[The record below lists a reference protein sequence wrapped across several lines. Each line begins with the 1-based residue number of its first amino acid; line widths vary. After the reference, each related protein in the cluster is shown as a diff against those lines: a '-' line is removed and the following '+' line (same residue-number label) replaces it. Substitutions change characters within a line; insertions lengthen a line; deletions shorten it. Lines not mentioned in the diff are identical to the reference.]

1 MEFVHKPFCAFSAV
15 IKGFPRALPRP
26 GPHPAVPGQQQGA
39 PVDTS
44 ERGASDRLFT
54 SRPRLQPEAPRPF
67 SDCDSNAASFLAH
80 SRRVH

>member
-26 GPHPAVPGQQQGA
+26 GPHPAVPGWQQRA

-44 ERGASDRLFT
+44 ERGASDRLSA
-54 SRPRLQPEAPRPF
+54 SRPRLLSEAPRPF

-80 SRRVH
+80 SRRVY